1 MLAESEARINQRET
15 LINAQLSALTEQ
27 ERTLRQQQSS
37 LEEYRRRLERERDE
51 LASLKQ
57 ETQSVLQRIGAMREA
72 LEKLER
78 RGLLVSGRG
87 GATHVAPLLDES
99 FTAPLSNVVRNN
111 PDATYDYLEFRGIAE
126 SSAAY
131 LAALRG
137 TEVDRELIQGCYQAM
152 EAAHQKDDPTE
163 EANADADFH
172 LAIYE
177 SSHNL
182 FMLHVMRSLSDML
195 RKDVFYNRANLYLRR
210 NVRDLLLAQHRAIRD
225 GIMAGDA
232 EAARQAAREHMAF
245 TSGALKEIA
254 KADARLEVSLNR
266 IARHDIVAA
275 SR

>member
-1 MLAESEARINQRET
+1 MTEPIRPAKLADAIAE
-15 LINAQLSALTEQ
+15 
-27 ERTLRQQQSS
+27 
-37 LEEYRRRLERERDE
+37 RLERLILEGSLRPGERLLPERE
-51 LASLKQ
+51 LAQRFDVSRPSL
-57 ETQSVLQRIGAMREA
+57 REA
-72 LEKLER
+72 LEKLEK
-78 RGLLVSGRG
+78 RGLLTSGRG

-111 PDATYDYLEFRGIAE
+111 PDATYDYLEFRGLAE

-137 TEVDRELIQGCYQAM
+137 TEVDRELIQGCFDAM
-152 EAAHQKDDPTE
+152 EAAHQKDDPTD

-177 SSHNL
+177 ASHNL

-195 RKDVFYNRANLYLRR
+195 RNDVFYNRANLYLRR
-210 NVRDLLLAQHRAIRD
+210 NVRDLLLDQHRAIRD

-232 EAARQAAREHMAF
+232 EAARQAARDHMAF
-245 TSGALKEIA
+245 TAGALKEIA

-266 IARHDIVAA
+266 IARQDVVAA
-275 SR
+275 RT